1 MNEGNLPNPVSPCTT
16 IGAPVTRVIFIQQP
30 NKQTQRTLP
39 ITGTA
44 GGQQMPRWDH
54 SPATYGPEESQ
65 WPGTLTVPDTYA
77 ESHIGSTATKP
88 GAVAHKTAQNMIVQ

>member
-65 WPGTLTVPDTYA
+65 WPGTRQYQTHMLSPTLA
-77 ESHIGSTATKP
+77 
-88 GAVAHKTAQNMIVQ
+88 AQQLNQVQ